1 MAWTAN
7 ALDYSYAKPS
17 DAAFASMA
25 RGGVEALSRYAW
37 DGSKGL
43 TTSERD
49 RIFGHG
55 LGLLPPNYEAGS
67 GFMLGGSSA
76 ASAHVPDA
84 LRFTDSNG
92 FPERCPVVYSM
103 DRDLINQSDFSA
115 GYAFLDRANVLQAG
129 HRPVGAY
136 GEIDFLRGAH
146 ARGLIT
152 WAWPTLAWRHGQEP
166 EPWMAVYQFSINAAW
181 AGNPVDLNTIVNRA
195 VVAAAGWFPDG
206 HALAG
211 GGAKPVTPSSTP
223 HPSPVEAAM
232 FELIELPNGQV
243 FAAGVGKWHLVR
255 GRVSST
261 TSACGRRA

>member
-43 TTSERD
+43 TTSESD

-84 LRFTDSNG
+84 LRFTNNG

-115 GYAFLDRANVLQAG
+115 GMRSLTGRTSWPGTAPWVLTGRSISSAA
-129 HRPVGAY
+129 PT
-136 GEIDFLRGAH
+136 RG
-146 ARGLIT
+146 G
-152 WAWPTLAWRHGQEP
+152 
-166 EPWMAVYQFSINAAW
+166 
-181 AGNPVDLNTIVNRA
+181 
-195 VVAAAGWFPDG
+195 
-206 HALAG
+206 
-211 GGAKPVTPSSTP
+211 
-223 HPSPVEAAM
+223 
-232 FELIELPNGQV
+232 
-243 FAAGVGKWHLVR
+243 
-255 GRVSST
+255 
-261 TSACGRRA
+261 